1 MGLFD
6 TLARWLGV
14 PEPLVVKE
22 PGPLRL
28 SDRAIARLAALDAG
42 HVVNVATGMNGV
54 LRDVHAH
61 EGPALGPTGAIHP
74 KVALSEADQT
84 HLVGLVLDHDGKSWR
99 LVGDVRIDAGDTPN
113 PDGRL
118 YSLDRPVCRGRPAY
132 FPEDSEHA
140 PPLAKLLL
148 GIAGVKAVLLR
159 ENTVAVERISGT
171 GWPPIDRDVDRVVR
185 SWVLGCGQ
193 PFDTAAWQKKRTDNL
208 EEEIDRVLHETILP
222 AVHKDGGDI
231 TLVEVRDG
239 VVRVDLHGACRTC
252 PAAAATLRVGV
263 ERTLKHAFP
272 GRIER
277 VEAI

>member
-14 PEPLVVKE
+14 PEPLVVRE
-22 PGPLRL
+22 PGPFRL
-28 SDRAIARLAALDAG
+28 SDRAVTRLAALPAD
-42 HVVNVATGMNGV
+42 HVVNLATAPAGL
-54 LRDVHAH
+54 LREVHAH
-61 EGPALGPTGAIHP
+61 EGPALGPTGAVHP
-74 KVALSEADQT
+74 SVAIKDEDLA
-84 HLVGLVLDHDGKSWR
+84 HLAGLVLDHDGKSWR
-99 LVGDVRIDAGDTPN
+99 IVGDVRIDAGETPN

-118 YSLDRPVCRGRPAY
+118 YSLDLPVCHGRPAY
-132 FPEDSEHA
+132 FPEDSDQA

-148 GIAGVKAVLLR
+148 RVDGIKAVLLR
-159 ENTVAVERISGT
+159 DNTVAIERVPGT
-171 GWPPIDRDVDRVVR
+171 GWPILDRDVDRVVR
-185 SWVLGCGQ
+185 GWVLGCGQ
-193 PFDTAAWQKKRTDNL
+193 PFDTAAWQRKRADNL

-252 PAAAATLRVGV
+252 PAAAATLRLGV

-272 GRIER
+272 GQIER